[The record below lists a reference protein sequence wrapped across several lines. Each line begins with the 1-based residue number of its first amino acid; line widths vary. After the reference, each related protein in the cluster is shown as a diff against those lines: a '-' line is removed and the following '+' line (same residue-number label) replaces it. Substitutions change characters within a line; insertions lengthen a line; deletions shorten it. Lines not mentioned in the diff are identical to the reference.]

1 MTTGGWIMMT
11 VSLAAVWSGA
21 FWCYRKVLS
30 SPQEEK
36 VPVGF
41 GP

>member
-1 MTTGGWIMMT
+1 MTTGGWIMMG
-11 VSLAAVWSGA
+11 VSLAAVWLGA
-21 FWCYRKVLS
+21 FWCYMRVLT

-36 VPVGF
+36 VPAGF

>member
-1 MTTGGWIMMT
+1 MTTGGWIMMS
-11 VSLAAVWSGA
+11 VSLTVVWGGVT
-21 FWCYRKVLS
+21 WCYRKILS
-30 SPQEEK
+30 TPAEEK

>member
-1 MTTGGWIMMT
+1 MMT
-11 VSLAAVWSGA
+11 VSLLAVWLGA
-21 FWCYRKVLS
+21 FWCYKKVLT

>member
-1 MTTGGWIMMT
+1 MTTGGWIMMS
-11 VSLAAVWSGA
+11 VSLFVVWAGA
-21 FWCYRKVLS
+21 IWCYKKVLT

-36 VPVGF
+36 APKGF

>member
-1 MTTGGWIMMT
+1 MTTGGWIMMSI
-11 VSLAAVWSGA
+11 SLFVVWSGS
-21 FWCYRKVLS
+21 FWCYKKVLT